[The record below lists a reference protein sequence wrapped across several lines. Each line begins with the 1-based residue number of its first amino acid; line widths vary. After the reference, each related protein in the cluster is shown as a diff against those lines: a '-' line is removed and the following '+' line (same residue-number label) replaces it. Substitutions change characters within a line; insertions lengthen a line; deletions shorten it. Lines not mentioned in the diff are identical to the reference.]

1 MEYIRG
7 TTSIRIQEPTVISLG
22 KFDGLHMGHKLL
34 LTEMLRKKQDGLAA
48 VMFTFD
54 IPPKVLVEGGQS
66 GVLTTNAEKEAVFSR
81 TGIDYLIEYP
91 FTHRVRSMEPE
102 DFVRMLAE
110 RLNVKCIVAGRDF
123 HFGHNRSG
131 DYKTLERLAPIYGYE
146 TIIVEKK
153 QYENRDISS
162 TFIREEI
169 KAGHMERANMLLG
182 YEYFIRGTVVH
193 GRRIGHELGFATVN
207 LLPPAEKLLPPFGV
221 YASRVMIGGRWRN
234 GISNVG
240 RKPTIEGEN
249 PVGIETHIFDFQEDL
264 YGKEIDVALL
274 SFLRSERKFNSL
286 TELKAQM
293 TRDVEAGSLYLKNY
307 KRRDL

>member
-1 MEYIRG
+1 MEYIRE

-34 LTEMLRKKQDGLAA
+34 LTEMLRKKQEGLAA

-54 IPPKVLVEGGQS
+54 IPPKALVEGGQS
-66 GVLTTNAEKEAVFSR
+66 SVLTTNAEKEAIFSR
-81 TGIDYLIEYP
+81 IGIDYLIEYP
-91 FTHRVRSMEPE
+91 FNDRVRSMEPE
-102 DFVRMLAE
+102 DFVRLLVE
-110 RLNVKCIVAGRDF
+110 RLHVKCIVAGRDF

-131 DYKTLERLAPIYGYE
+131 DYKTLERLAPVYGYE

-169 KAGHMERANMLLG
+169 RAGHMERANMLLG

-193 GRRIGHELGFATVN
+193 GRRIGHELGFPTVN

-221 YASRVMIGGRWRN
+221 YASRVMIGGRCLD

-249 PVGIETHIFDFQEDL
+249 PIGIETYILDFQEDL

-274 SFLRSERKFNSL
+274 SFLRSEQKFDSL
-286 TELKAQM
+286 TELKTQM
-293 TRDVEAGSLYLKNY
+293 TRDIEKENVYLKDY

>member
-1 MEYIRG
+1 MEYIRE

-34 LTEMLRKKQDGLAA
+34 LTEMLGKKREGLAA

-54 IPPKVLVEGGQS
+54 IPPKALVEGGQS
-66 GVLTTNAEKEAVFSR
+66 SVLTTNAEKEAIFSR

-91 FTHRVRSMEPE
+91 FTDRVRSMEPE
-102 DFVRMLAE
+102 DFVRLLVE
-110 RLNVKCIVAGRDF
+110 RLHVKCIVAGRDF

-169 KAGHMERANMLLG
+169 RAGHMERANMLLG

-193 GRRIGHELGFATVN
+193 GRRIGHELGFPTVN
-207 LLPPAEKLLPPFGV
+207 LLPPTEKLLPPFGV
-221 YASRVMIGGRWRN
+221 YASRVMVGGRCLD

-249 PVGIETHIFDFQEDL
+249 PIGIETYILDFQEDL

-274 SFLRSERKFNSL
+274 SFLRSEQKFDSL
-286 TELKAQM
+286 AELKTQM
-293 TRDVEAGSLYLKNY
+293 TRDIEKGNVYLKDY

>member
-1 MEYIRG
+1 MEYIRD
-7 TTSIRIQEPTVISLG
+7 TTNIQIQAPTVLSLG

-34 LTEMLRKKQDGLAA
+34 LEEMLRKKRQEGLAA

-54 IPPKVLVEGGQS
+54 IPPKALVEGEQP
-66 GVLTTNAEKEAVFSR
+66 GVLTTNAEKKAVFGR

-91 FTHRVRSMEPE
+91 FTEDVRSMEPE
-102 DFVRMLAE
+102 AFVELLAE

-123 HFGHNRSG
+123 HFGHNRKG
-131 DYKTLERLAPIYGYE
+131 DHRTLERLAPVYGYE

-193 GRRIGHELGFATVN
+193 GRRLGHELGIPTVN
-207 LLPPAEKLLPPFGV
+207 LVPPMEKLLPPFGV
-221 YASRVMIGGRWRN
+221 YVSRVVTDGRSFG

-240 RKPTIEGEN
+240 QKPTIEGKN
-249 PVGIETHIFDFQEDL
+249 PIGVETHIFDFQEDL
-264 YGKEIDVALL
+264 YGKEIDVELL
-274 SFLRSERKFNSL
+274 SFLRGERKFGSIA
-286 TELKAQM
+286 ELKEQM
-293 TRDVEAGSLYLKNY
+293 NRDIERGKEYLKDY
-307 KRRDL
+307 KR